1 MIQNTTTATDE
12 HIAITSQ
19 NRSANLFIFLV
30 KSIIP
35 FYNLRDFLKC
45 LKAQK
50 K

>member
-1 MIQNTTTATDE
+1 MNLNTTTATVE
-12 HIAITSQ
+12 QIAITNQ

-35 FYNLRDFLKC
+35 FYNLHDFLKYQ
-45 LKAQK
+45 KAQK